1 LLRGVRPMADYR
13 PLLIR
18 AISRLDANTPG
29 ARQSV
34 YANARTTLEALL
46 LLQDH
51 TRISED
57 ELDRERRALE
67 DAIATVESRSS
78 DTTVKPARSSTLR
91 ITDALTCVARPSGRE
106 TAVGRTEFLNDI
118 REDTFDFR
126 RLEHD
131 PERRMEALAAIA
143 AAVSQEIKDRSR

>member
-1 LLRGVRPMADYR
+1 MADYR

-18 AISRLDANTPG
+18 AISRLDANTLA

-57 ELDRERRALE
+57 ELGHERRALE
-67 DAIATVESRSS
+67 DAIATVESRNS

-91 ITDALTCVARPSGRE
+91 ITDALTCVANGRPSGRE

-118 REDTFDFR
+118 RDDTFDFR